1 MNDRPRFPPGLPH
14 PFSAFSAAR
23 SVVRHPC
30 VSLAASWPVRPA
42 GRRVREGR
50 DCRFRSPLRPRRPAP
65 WLAHSGRAG
74 SSSCVLLCPPPPGLP
89 DGPHHQRQRELL
101 PHVQEDVP
109 AQARAHGHQP
119 RSPPR
124 PRGLGPPVL
133 TPLPQ
138 RIAAHVSSGTFLQ
151 SRQLTGRR
159 GRGGRLWS
167 H

>member
-1 MNDRPRFPPGLPH
+1 MTGRDFRPASLTPSPLSLPH
-14 PFSAFSAAR
+14 VASFDTRAFRLLPRDPSAPQAVVSA
-23 SVVRHPC
+23 
-30 VSLAASWPVRPA
+30 
-42 GRRVREGR
+42 
-50 DCRFRSPLRPRRPAP
+50 
-65 WLAHSGRAG
+65 RAG
-74 SSSCVLLCPPPPGLP
+74 TAGSARRCAHDARHRGWRTAGARAAPRVSSCAPPPGLP

-109 AQARAHGHQP
+109 AQARPHGHQP

-124 PRGLGPPVL
+124 PRGLSPPVL

>member
-1 MNDRPRFPPGLPH
+1 MTGRDF
-14 PFSAFSAAR
+14 
-23 SVVRHPC
+23 
-30 VSLAASWPVRPA
+30 RPA
-42 GRRVREGR
+42 SLT
-50 DCRFRSPLRPRRPAP
+50 RSPLSLPRVASFDTRAFLLLPRDPSAPQAVVSARAGTAGSARPAP
-65 WLAHSGRAG
+65 TTPGTVAGAQRARG
-74 SSSCVLLCPPPPGLP
+74 QLLVCPPAPPSSGLP

-124 PRGLGPPVL
+124 PRGLSPPVL

-159 GRGGRLWS
+159 GRRGRLWS